1 MFDYKGYSEEK
12 LLELCDDAKAN
23 RGKADW
29 LYWTP
34 EVYSFGRHYRKY
46 AFYPSSLPLHI
57 YSEHGVGN
65 PKIYPHELENNAEA
79 FFVFCEEKCKEY
91 RKISKKPCYIT
102 TPPMILYRR
111 RHKIKQSKDAKG
123 TIAFPSHSTPEVD
136 SNFDIKKYIDDLK
149 SLPQDMQPVCVCL
162 HMHDINKG
170 QHKIFLENNIPVYT
184 AGNAFDVRY
193 GRRFYNILKN
203 FKYSCSNL
211 VGSYTYYS
219 VEMGIPFSLFGQ
231 DCEYINKADKNLPVG
246 KYDFKSDDIYK
257 KTQEIFKGINKEISK
272 EQIEFIEKFTSPKG
286 AVSRLKMSLILWGA
300 YFKNG
305 NIIKDIVR
313 NIKNKNKGKMSMFK
327 KIKKVLKLKRELK
340 QLKIS
345 FNTAKKLLKA
355 GYGPIKTK
363 LFGKQINV
371 DCAFWY
377 IHGLKELF
385 IENTYKFNT
394 DKQSPK
400 IIDCGS
406 NVGLSII
413 YFKRLFP
420 NAKITGFEP
429 DKNLFNILK
438 QNLKTFGYSDVELIN
453 KAVYTKNGTIK
464 FLASG
469 NVGGRIC
476 DEESKDTTELD
487 TARLQDFLNE
497 EIDFLKIDIEGAEYD
512 VIMDCKTQLKNVKN
526 LFIEY
531 HSLEK
536 NEQKL
541 DEILKVVK
549 EAGFKY
555 YIKEA
560 WQNQTL
566 PFVNK
571 RENLFDLQL
580 NIFCYRID

>member
-1 MFDYKGYSEEK
+1 MFDYKGQTEEE
-12 LLELCDDAKAN
+12 LLKLCDEKYTNKGNAK
-23 RGKADW
+23 W
-29 LYWTP
+29 LYWP
-34 EVYSFGRHYRKY
+34 SEVYSFGRHYRKY
-46 AFYPSSLPLHI
+46 GFYPSSLPLHV
-57 YSEHGVGN
+57 YSEHGVN
-65 PKIYPHELENNAEA
+65 DSKIYPHELENNAEA
-79 FFVFCEEKCKEY
+79 IFVFCEEKCSEY
-91 RKISKKPCYIT
+91 KKISKKPCYVT
-102 TPPMILYRR
+102 VPPMILYRR
-111 RHKIKQSKDAKG
+111 RKNITQNKDAKG

-136 SNFDIKKYIDDLK
+136 AVFDVKKYIEELK

-193 GRRFYNILKN
+193 GQRFYDILKN
-203 FKYSCSNL
+203 FKYSCSNH
-211 VGSYTYYS
+211 VGSYVYYS
-219 VEMGIPFSLFGQ
+219 TEMGIPFSLFGQ
-231 DCEYINKADKNLPVG
+231 GCEYYNKTDKNLPVG
-246 KYDFKSDDIYK
+246 KFDSKDNITVKKSY
-257 KTQEIFKGINKEISK
+257 EIFKGINKEIK
-272 EQIEFIEKFTSPKG
+272 PEQKEFIKKFTSPKG
-286 AVSRLKMSLILWGA
+286 AVSRLKMSLILWRSC
-300 YFKNG
+300 FKKG
-305 NIIKDIVR
+305 NIIKDIIC
-313 NIKNKNKGKMSMFK
+313 NIKNKKKASMFK
-327 KIKKVLKLKRELK
+327 KIKKALKLKRELK

-355 GYGPIKTK
+355 GYGPIKTI
-363 LFGKQINV
+363 LFDKEINV

-394 DKQSPK
+394 DKQSPR

-420 NAKITGFEP
+420 NANITGFEP

-438 QNLKTFGYSDVELIN
+438 QNLNTFGYSDVELIN

-476 DEESKDTTELD
+476 DEENKNTTELD
-487 TARLQDFLNE
+487 TTRLQDFLNE

-512 VIMDCKTQLKNVKN
+512 VIMDCRKQLKNVKN

-541 DEILKVVK
+541 DEILKAVK

-580 NIFCYRID
+580 NIFCYRI